1 MCLWKISQISPVHIL
16 SGCLTTVYIV
26 SWWNPFLNQSVCEVV
41 SVAADDEIVVKMK
54 CCSKDLYHMMGLK
67 PQTDF
72 CVVDIHKAQALA
84 EAVY

>member
-1 MCLWKISQISPVHIL
+1 
-16 SGCLTTVYIV
+16 
-26 SWWNPFLNQSVCEVV
+26 
-41 SVAADDEIVVKMK
+41 VAADDEIVVKMK